1 MGLAFSFGTAAL
13 GKLPRLTLQSGITAL
28 MRPVTIALLLLL
40 AACSPERPAQEAIKQ
55 AKPRHAKILQL
66 SAANNQV
73 ERGQSLTLCYGVE
86 DAGSVRLEPPEE
98 VLGLSRSRCI
108 AVSPKHNTTYTVIA
122 KGEDGEEV
130 RQSFPVSVVAAAK
143 SIPASA
149 TLIRS
154 FDVATGNPGRPLQLC
169 YQTKGAVSLRLNPP
183 VKSVEPSESPRC
195 FPISITTK
203 TTFMLTATDAAGNVD
218 RMQVTASPLQ

>member
-1 MGLAFSFGTAAL
+1 
-13 GKLPRLTLQSGITAL
+13 
-28 MRPVTIALLLLL
+28 MRPATLASLLLL
-40 AACSPERPAQEAIKQ
+40 AACSPDRPAREPVKQ
-55 AKPRHAKILQL
+55 ATPKHAKILQL

-86 DAGSVRLEPPEE
+86 DATSVRLEPPEE
-98 VLGLSRSRCI
+98 VLGLSHSRCI
-108 AVSPKHNTTYTVIA
+108 AVSPKHNTTYTAIA

-130 RQSFPVSVVAAAK
+130 RQSFPVSVVTAAP

-154 FDVATGNPGRPLQLC
+154 FDVATGNPGQPLQLC
-169 YQTKGAVSLRLNPP
+169 YQTKGAVSLRLTPP
-183 VKSVEPSESPRC
+183 VKSLEPSESPRC

-203 TTFMLTATDAAGNVD
+203 TTFLLTATGAAGNVD
-218 RMQVTASPLQ
+218 RMQVTASPQQ